1 MTGAMKPRPV
11 DDLSGDDRTL
21 IAAALRER
29 NAYGRIVTRYEQSL
43 ARYMKRLLGAYWQS
57 AEDLLQEV
65 FIKAYVNLNEY
76 DRSRPFAP
84 WLYRI
89 AHNEAVSFLRSRCAQ
104 PQAIDGEDAGL
115 ILERMSKGG
124 DVNEQADL
132 IRMKVKMQAAM
143 AKIDAQYRD
152 VLVLRFLEEKSYD
165 DVADVLRIPPGT
177 VATRI
182 RRGLKR
188 LKSMLEG
195 EPTVIEQQGQHD

>member
-84 WLYRI
+84 WLYRF
-89 AHNEAVSFLRSRCAQ
+89 AHNEAVSFLRSRRAQ

-124 DVNEQADL
+124 DVNERADL

-143 AKIDAQYRD
+143 AKIDARYRD